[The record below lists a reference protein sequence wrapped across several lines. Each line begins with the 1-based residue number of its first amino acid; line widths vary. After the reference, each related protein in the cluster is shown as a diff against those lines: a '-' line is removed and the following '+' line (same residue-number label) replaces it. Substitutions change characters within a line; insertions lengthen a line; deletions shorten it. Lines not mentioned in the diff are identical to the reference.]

1 MIFFVFFFIFIISCK
16 ETEAHEQAQ
25 IVAKEIRDKHYEERK
40 EEERQFMKSIQNEH
54 EETIEKKIE
63 ETEKNEKQ
71 REHIPHKKDSTHRKD
86 EEHHHQIPSH

>member
-1 MIFFVFFFIFIISCK
+1 MIFLVIFFIFIISCK

-40 EEERQFMKSIQNEH
+40 EEERQFMKSILNEH
-54 EETIEKKIE
+54 EEMIEKKIE
-63 ETEKNEKQ
+63 ETEKQ

-86 EEHHHQIPSH
+86 EEHHHQIPSR